1 MKSIPHKRPGKA
13 AIRRPAGRVRS
24 RGALRSRRKVR
35 FGHVRS
41 GARARSR
48 GSLHPSFARPKVGRT
63 GVLAGAYQAGVRAG
77 QALHG
82 AGDRE
87 GEKRLNRSWAQ
98 WILPRLGRSV
108 SWGMYAAASA
118 RFVRGVRRFRSWPR
132 ERLVLLPSGRR
143 TAAIVSADREAP
155 ALVGVL
161 DQLGRLP
168 LAEIVVVAGGASNG
182 SFPHARNHPSRP
194 IVVNGDQSFGRD
206 VGRAI
211 GALVV
216 SADILLF
223 LDGDTVVEAEKLV
236 PFVYAIERGADV
248 ALNDMT
254 PLLPVFDARDP
265 VWMVREFLNRS
276 LGRGDLGANSLSVIP
291 HAISQKAL
299 KAIGAANLIVPPK
312 AQAIAMHEK
321 LRVVAPA
328 SVAKSRSGLA
338 REAVDGP
345 ALQMAELEVGDCLEA
360 LHAMMGLR
368 GERLHFRDAL
378 RKRRFAVGRPER

>member
-1 MKSIPHKRPGKA
+1 M
-13 AIRRPAGRVRS
+13 
-24 RGALRSRRKVR
+24 
-35 FGHVRS
+35 
-41 GARARSR
+41 
-48 GSLHPSFARPKVGRT
+48 
-63 GVLAGAYQAGVRAG
+63 LAGAYQAGVRAG
-77 QALHG
+77 QALQG

-87 GEKRLNRSWAQ
+87 GEKRLNRGWAQ

-118 RFVRGVRRFRSWPR
+118 RFVRGVRRFCSWPR
-132 ERLVLLPSGRR
+132 ERPVLLPSGRR
-143 TAAIVSADREAP
+143 TAAIVSADREAS

-168 LAEIVVVAGGASNG
+168 LAEIVVVAGGPSSN
-182 SFPHARNHPSRP
+182 SFPLARNHPSRP

-211 GALVV
+211 GAQVV

-254 PLLPVFDARDP
+254 PLLPAFVARDP
-265 VWMVREFLNRS
+265 LWIIREFLNRS
-276 LGRGDLGANSLSVIP
+276 FGRGDLGANSLSVVP
-291 HAISQKAL
+291 HAMSQKAL

-338 REAVDGP
+338 SEAVDGP
-345 ALQMAELEVGDCLEA
+345 ELQTAELAVGDCLEA